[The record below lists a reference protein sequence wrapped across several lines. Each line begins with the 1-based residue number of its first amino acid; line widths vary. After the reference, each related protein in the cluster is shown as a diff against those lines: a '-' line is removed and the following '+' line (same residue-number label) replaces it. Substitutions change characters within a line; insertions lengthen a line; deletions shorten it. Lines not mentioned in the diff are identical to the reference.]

1 MLVDREVVTE
11 DGDTANLV
19 KRLMRCWW
27 EREVD
32 CTWQVCQARLTRLLP
47 CWQLYS
53 VIRSPCARLMWKL
66 ILFWKT
72 TQIILFFNL
81 SKD

>member
-1 MLVDREVVTE
+1 M
-11 DGDTANLV
+11 
-19 KRLMRCWW
+19 
-27 EREVD
+27 D

-66 ILFWKT
+66 ILFLELNLRAGRQT
-72 TQIILFFNL
+72 THSNTHSFVLRQ
-81 SKD
+81 